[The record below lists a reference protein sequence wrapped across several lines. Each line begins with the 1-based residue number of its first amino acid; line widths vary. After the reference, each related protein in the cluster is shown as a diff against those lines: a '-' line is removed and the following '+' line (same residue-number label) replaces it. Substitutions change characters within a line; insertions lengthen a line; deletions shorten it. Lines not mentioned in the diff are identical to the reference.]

1 PGTPDCSVSTA
12 IVWVELRLSQNVAG
26 ADCGGP
32 PSSVNFN
39 PWRSVCITSARSG
52 WNVAVVLI
60 VLFAVTPCAR
70 PPPSFHDTNT
80 NRELLSVGCGDGAS
94 SQCAVPWSH
103 HKLAGTP

>member
-1 PGTPDCSVSTA
+1 
-12 IVWVELRLSQNVAG
+12 
-26 ADCGGP
+26 
-32 PSSVNFN
+32 
-39 PWRSVCITSARSG
+39 SG

-103 HKLAGTP
+103 HKLAGAPLDTLSTRTEGPDGDAANRARNCFLNVATTFVSLSIVRLWA